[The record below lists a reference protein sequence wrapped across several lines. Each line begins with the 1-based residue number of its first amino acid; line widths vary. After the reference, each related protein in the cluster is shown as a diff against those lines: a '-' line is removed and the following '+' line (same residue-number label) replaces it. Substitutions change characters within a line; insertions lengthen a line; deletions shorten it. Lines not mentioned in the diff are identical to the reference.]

1 MRFSFGE
8 KEIVRMRWTK
18 ALITTLRDDPQE
30 AEIASHK
37 LMLRGGMLRKI
48 AGGLYS
54 FTPLGFKALQKVQKI
69 VREEMNRA
77 GALEVLLPALQP
89 IELWETSGRASQMG
103 KSMFRL
109 KDRGDHTMVLG
120 PTHEEVITDY
130 MLHEVSSYR
139 QLPCT
144 VYQIQTKFRDEIR
157 PRFGLM
163 RAKEFIMKDAYSFDV
178 SLEAADKSYQAM
190 YDAYVRIFKRCGLKA
205 QPVEADTGTIGGNHS
220 HEFMVLAPSGEDGI
234 LYCPACQYAANQERA
249 ERQAPACDYS
259 TVSAEPRTK
268 VATPGAH
275 SVDEA
280 AAALGLPSD
289 QIVKSLVY
297 LADGKPVMALV
308 RGNAE
313 LNECKLRRLLGCAS
327 LEMADPEAT
336 AKAAGPFGS
345 IGPIGVS
352 IPVYADFGLKEAR
365 DVAVGAN
372 EEGFHVK
379 HVNLMDDADIRIT
392 EWCDIATVVAGD
404 RCPKCGAPLT
414 IERGIE
420 VGHVFKLGT
429 KYTEKF
435 NATYL
440 DDKGQPQIMVMGCYG
455 IGVTRTLQAVVEQN
469 FDDSGIRWP
478 VSVAPY
484 EVVIDLLDAADPAC
498 AAIADKLEADFAAAG
513 VDVMVDDRAERPGV
527 KFKDADLIGFPYRV
541 VVGAKALAKGGVELK
556 ERATG
561 EMRIVAPED
570 LVEAVTL
577 SINQNMPSA

>member
-1 MRFSFGE
+1 MCWL
-8 KEIVRMRWTK
+8 VMRWLK
-18 ALITTLRDDPQE
+18 SLITTLRDDPQE

-54 FTPLGFKALQKVQKI
+54 FTPLGFRALQKVQRI

-77 GALEVLLPALQP
+77 GALELLLPALQP

-109 KDRGDHTMVLG
+109 RDRGDRTMVLG

-130 MLHEVSSYR
+130 MLHEISSYR

-178 SLEAADKSYQAM
+178 SLDAADRSYQAM
-190 YDAYVRIFKRCGLKA
+190 YDAYVRIFRRCGLRA

-234 LYCPACQYAANQERA
+234 LFCSACQYAANQERA
-249 ERQAPACDYS
+249 ERQAPPCDYS
-259 TVSAEPRTK
+259 TPSADPRTK
-268 VATPGAH
+268 IATPGAH
-275 SVDEA
+275 TVDEA
-280 AAALGLPSD
+280 AAAIGCPSD

-313 LNECKLRRLLGCAS
+313 LNECKLRRLLGCS
-327 LEMADPEAT
+327 VLEMADPEST

-345 IGPIGVS
+345 IGPVGVS

-372 EEGFHVK
+372 EEGFHTA
-379 HVNLMDDADIRIT
+379 HVNLMDDPDVRIAQ
-392 EWCDIATVVAGD
+392 WCDIATVTAGD
-404 RCPKCGAPLT
+404 RCPKCGAPLA

-435 NATYL
+435 HATYL
-440 DDKGQPQIMVMGCYG
+440 DDKGQPQTMVMGCYG

-469 FDDSGIRWP
+469 FDDAGIRWP
-478 VSVAPY
+478 VSVAPF
-484 EVVIDLLDAADPAC
+484 EVVIDLLDPADPVC
-498 AAIADKLEADFAAAG
+498 AGLADKLEQDFEAAG
-513 VDVMVDDRAERPGV
+513 VDVLVDDRAERPGV

-556 ERATG
+556 NRTTG
-561 EMRIVAPED
+561 EIQIVPPD
-570 LVEAVTL
+570 SLVPTVSTHIQK
-577 SINQNMPSA
+577 SMPTA